1 MKIPT
6 RLSMTVKKK
15 DLPNN
20 KEILHKEKENAITGL
35 LYFTERHRNCSPADA
50 DVIHYTEDKFKTVVG
65 SDLLLCLI
73 ALKTNA
79 MQSALCSTL
88 LIYLKVTTAQICLV
102 KFLCRKDF
110 LVCSLKTK
118 EKRNGRTWDLIEGGT
133 VLHLF
138 HHLLYESQ
146 LFIFNTRTWFLMLLT
161 VENAETHLTGS
172 MLC

>member
-1 MKIPT
+1 MQSLACCTLQK
-6 RLSMTVKKK
+6 S
-15 DLPNN
+15 
-20 KEILHKEKENAITGL
+20 
-35 LYFTERHRNCSPADA
+35 RNCSPADA

-73 ALKTNA
+73 VLKTNA

-118 EKRNGRTWDLIEGGT
+118 EKRNGHT
-133 VLHLF
+133 
-138 HHLLYESQ
+138 
-146 LFIFNTRTWFLMLLT
+146 
-161 VENAETHLTGS
+161 
-172 MLC
+172 